1 MTAGPVTRRPSAGGR
16 AATAVA
22 SDLDYP
28 GFLGRGWAFPPTFN
42 QPGARV
48 MLSAGDVDI
57 RQSLWI
63 LLSTGLGERL
73 MLAPYGCDLWS
84 EVFTAL
90 TPTTANAIAVMV
102 ANAIIEWEPR
112 VTVENVTVSATQD
125 GSGWLDISIDYR
137 VIQTNSR
144 SNLVYPY
151 YTREATL
158 LAPVG

>member
-1 MTAGPVTRRPSAGGR
+1 MTSGPVMRRPPPAGR
-16 AATAVA
+16 TATAVA
-22 SDLDYP
+22 SELHYP

-42 QPGARV
+42 HPAAHV
-48 MLSAGDVDI
+48 VLAAGDVDI

-90 TPTTANAIAVMV
+90 TPTTANAIANMV
-102 ANAIIEWEPR
+102 TNAIIEWEPR
-112 VTVENVTVSATQD
+112 VTVENVIVTASQD
-125 GSGWLDISIDYR
+125 GSGWLNISIDYR

-144 SNLVYPY
+144 SNLVYPF